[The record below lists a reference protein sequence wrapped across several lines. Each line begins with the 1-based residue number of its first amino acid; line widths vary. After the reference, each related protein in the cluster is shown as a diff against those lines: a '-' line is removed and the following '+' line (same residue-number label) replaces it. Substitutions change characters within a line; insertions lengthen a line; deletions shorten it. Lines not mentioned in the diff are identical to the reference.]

1 MTEQMTIGMIAQLWK
16 ADKRK
21 YVKYSTFS
29 AYALILENHILP
41 AFGQRTRIEEQD
53 VQEFVLQKLRQGLR
67 QKTIKD
73 MLVVLKMVVKF
84 GAALNSVSLEKWD
97 IRFPTDLSCRR
108 IPVLNLE
115 NHRKILEYLRS
126 HQSLRDLGIYI
137 SLATG
142 MRIGE
147 ICGLKWEDIDLSE
160 GVIRVRRT
168 IERIYSVENGVRRT
182 ELIIGPPKTLHS
194 IRDIPINTEL
204 MAFLLPLKVKA
215 SHSHYLLTGTDRP
228 TEPRTYRN
236 HYNRLLKRLDIPH
249 IKFHGLRHSFATRCI
264 ESNCDYKTV
273 SVILGHSDIRTT
285 LNLYVHPNL
294 EQKRRCIDRMFDM
307 VYVPADC

>member
-1 MTEQMTIGMIAQLWK
+1 MTIGMIAQLWK

-115 NHRKILEYLRS
+115 NHRKIL
-126 HQSLRDLGIYI
+126 
-137 SLATG
+137 
-142 MRIGE
+142 
-147 ICGLKWEDIDLSE
+147 
-160 GVIRVRRT
+160 V
-168 IERIYSVENGVRRT
+168 
-182 ELIIGPPKTLHS
+182 
-194 IRDIPINTEL
+194 
-204 MAFLLPLKVKA
+204 
-215 SHSHYLLTGTDRP
+215 
-228 TEPRTYRN
+228 
-236 HYNRLLKRLDIPH
+236 
-249 IKFHGLRHSFATRCI
+249 
-264 ESNCDYKTV
+264 
-273 SVILGHSDIRTT
+273 
-285 LNLYVHPNL
+285 
-294 EQKRRCIDRMFDM
+294 
-307 VYVPADC
+307 